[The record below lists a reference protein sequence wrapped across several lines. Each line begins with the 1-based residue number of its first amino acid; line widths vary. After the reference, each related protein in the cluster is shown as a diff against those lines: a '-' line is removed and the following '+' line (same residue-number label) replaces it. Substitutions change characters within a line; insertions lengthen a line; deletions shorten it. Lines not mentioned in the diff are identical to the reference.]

1 MRDCCSSPKAIPAP
15 PRHALDQSLGMDPRH
30 TSSSGAAEGASCS
43 ERPAGSL
50 ACPSPNCSPL
60 PETPRAHGALTSDAS
75 GTTLFGKP
83 EPMSSAEATPTA
95 SEIRNPVFSGKM
107 DGNSLKQADSTST
120 RKEEAGSLRNEE
132 SVLKGKAEPM
142 IYGKGEPGTV
152 GRVDCTAS
160 GAENSGSLG
169 KVDMPCSSKV
179 DIVSPGGDNA
189 GSLRKVETISSGK
202 MDPKTENVMHS
213 RRERPGS
220 TGEGDLVSLRENDM
234 KPPDKTDSAST
245 KKTDPE
251 FSGKLTPG
259 SSGKT
264 ELVSS
269 VTVAPV
275 TSENVNPVCSGGA
288 GPAAV
293 GNSET
298 LSSAKKD
305 PQLLGKKEAVS
316 SGEGGSV
323 SVRMAE
329 TVSARQPEGMFPA
342 KTDSTSSNST
352 GPSGRADPVSLR
364 NSELVSPVKPEHL
377 SSGQAER
384 VSLVKTETLSSGKED
399 PRSSRRVDHTTVT
412 GNMKT
417 SQKGNRESSGKTD
430 LGSSSSGDTR
440 SLGTWGSL
448 SAAKAEVTEGK
459 GDPQPSKKASLPASE
474 KTDPLASSKAGS
486 ASQGKAETV
495 SPGEVDAMT
504 LGKTVPTS
512 SGKTALVSPGKV
524 DLMTSE
530 RAKGIPELQAS
541 EKGNPV
547 NSTRVDT
554 GATGSTEPKSGVKVI
569 TQIPGATSPG
579 KVETPSLQKEQPQL
593 SEKTDP
599 SRKVD
604 PPTTVEPVSLGKAD
618 SASPSPR
625 KAESQTSA
633 KTVPQAPDKATSS
646 LRQSDGTPYSSAQPQ
661 RDTRSI
667 GSLPEREASASTSQ
681 KDLAAAAAQK
691 SPSAEAA
698 APPPGPR
705 TRDNFTKAPSWDAGA
720 PPPREDAGTQ
730 AGAQA
735 CVSVAVSPMSPQ
747 DGAGGPAFSF
757 QAAPRAPSPAPRPPS
772 RRDAGLQVSLGAAE
786 TRSVATGPM
795 TPQAAAPPAVPPVF
809 PEVRVRPGSVLAAA
823 LAPQEAT
830 EPVRDVSWDEK
841 GMTWE
846 VYGASME
853 VEVLGMAIQKH
864 LERQIEEHGR
874 QGAPAP
880 APPPAVRAG
889 PGRAGSVRTAPAEG
903 AAKRPPG
910 LFRALLQSV
919 RRPRCCSRAGPTAE

>member
-1 MRDCCSSPKAIPAP
+1 MRNCCSSPQVIPAP
-15 PRHALDQSLGMDPRH
+15 ARHTLDQSLSMDSRH
-30 TSSSGAAEGASCS
+30 GSSSGAGEGASCS
-43 ERPAGSL
+43 ENPAGSS
-50 ACPSPNCSPL
+50 ACPPPTRSPL
-60 PETPRAHGALTSDAS
+60 PETVRAHGALTPEAS
-75 GTTLFGKP
+75 EPTLFGKP
-83 EPMSSAEATPTA
+83 ELMSSAEAAPTA
-95 SEIRNPVFSGKM
+95 SEIRNPVFSQKM
-107 DGNSLKQADSTST
+107 DSNSLKQADSTST
-120 RKEEAGSLRNEE
+120 RQEEAGSLRKEE
-132 SVLKGKAEPM
+132 SMLKGKAEPG
-142 IYGKGEPGTV
+142 ICGKGEPGVV
-152 GRVDCTAS
+152 GRVDCTAPR
-160 GAENSGSLG
+160 EEDSGSLG
-169 KVDMPCSSKV
+169 RGDTACSGKMDV
-179 DIVSPGGDNA
+179 VSPGGESV

-202 MDPKTENVMHS
+202 MDPGKENPVHS
-213 RRERPGS
+213 RSEHSGS
-220 TGEGDLVSLRENDM
+220 TQEGEPVSLEGNDV
-234 KPPDKTDSAST
+234 KPSEKVDPAST
-245 KKTDPE
+245 KKTDPG

-269 VTVAPV
+269 VTVVPV
-275 TSENVNPVCSGGA
+275 TSERVNPVCSGIA
-288 GPAAV
+288 DPAAV
-293 GNSET
+293 GNAEI
-298 LSSAKKD
+298 LSSAKED
-305 PQLLGKKEAVS
+305 PQVLGKKEPVS
-316 SGEGGSV
+316 SREGRLE

-329 TVSARQPEGMFPA
+329 TVSARQPEGMLPA
-342 KTDSTSSNST
+342 KTDPSSSNST

-364 NSELVSPVKPEHL
+364 DSELVSPVKPEHL

-399 PRSSRRVDHTTVT
+399 PRSSRRVDHTTPT
-412 GNMKT
+412 GNIKT
-417 SQKGNRESSGKTD
+417 SQKGNPESSRKTD
-430 LGSSSSGDTR
+430 PVSSSSGDTR

-448 SAAKAEVTEGK
+448 SVAKAEVTEGK
-459 GDPQPSKKASLPASE
+459 GDPQSLEKASLPVPE
-474 KTDPLASSKAGS
+474 KAGPLALSTAGS
-486 ASQGKAETV
+486 ASQGKAETLP
-495 SPGEVDAMT
+495 SGEVGSMT
-504 LGKTVPTS
+504 LGKTVPAS

-524 DLMTSE
+524 DLEASE
-530 RAKGIPELQAS
+530 RAEGIPELKAP
-541 EKGNPV
+541 EKGNPG

-554 GATGSTEPKSGVKVI
+554 RASGSTEPKSGVKVA
-569 TQIPGATSPG
+569 TQPPGATSPG
-579 KVETPSLQKEQPQL
+579 KAEAPSLQKEQPQL
-593 SEKTDP
+593 SEKKEP

-604 PPTTVEPVSLGKAD
+604 PTASVEPVSLGKTD

-633 KTVPQAPDKATSS
+633 KISPQAPDKATSS
-646 LRQSDGTPYSSAQPQ
+646 FRQSDGTPHSSAQPR
-661 RDTRSI
+661 RDSRSI
-667 GSLPEREASASTSQ
+667 GTLPEPEPSASTSQ
-681 KDLAAAAAQK
+681 KDLAAAVAHK
-691 SPSAEAA
+691 SPGAEGAA
-698 APPPGPR
+698 LPPGPR

-730 AGAQA
+730 AGTQA

-757 QAAPRAPSPAPRPPS
+757 QAAPRAPSPAPGPPS

-795 TPQAAAPPAVPPVF
+795 TPQAAAPPAAPPVF

-823 LAPQEAT
+823 MAPQEAA
-830 EPVRDVSWDEK
+830 EPVREVSWDEK

-880 APPPAVRAG
+880 PPAVRAG

-903 AAKRPPG
+903 APKRPPG